1 MIPKSHLLSHDIIS
15 QAHSLI
21 HNSKQK
27 FGSELSHWS
36 AKQNML

>member
-1 MIPKSHLLSHDIIS
+1 MIPKRHLLSHDIMS

-21 HNSKQK
+21 HNSQK
-27 FGSELSHWS
+27 KFVGELGHWS